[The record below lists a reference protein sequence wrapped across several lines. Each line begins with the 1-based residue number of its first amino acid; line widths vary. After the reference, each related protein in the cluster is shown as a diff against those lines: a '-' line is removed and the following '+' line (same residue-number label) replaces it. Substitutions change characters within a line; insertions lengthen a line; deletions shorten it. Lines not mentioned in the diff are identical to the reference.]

1 MTEAARGTDRKAA
14 WLLHVHDFL
23 ADDSGQDL
31 IEYGLVA
38 VLVSLCAIT
47 TMQGVATKISALF
60 NLVANGLNS
69 AV

>member
-1 MTEAARGTDRKAA
+1 MTEAFEATDRKAA
-14 WLLHVHDFL
+14 LPLLVQDFL
-23 ADDSGQDL
+23 ADESGQDL

-38 VLVSLCAIT
+38 VLVSLCAIIS
-47 TMQGVATKISALF
+47 MQGVATKISALL